1 MYGGKEVLSMLK
13 MYFSSKIGVTCA
25 AVKTRRNGNK

>member
-1 MYGGKEVLSMLK
+1 MYGRKEVSSMLK
-13 MYFSSKIGVTCA
+13 QYFSSKIGVTR